1 MPSATSSL
9 LTRKKSYLPARS
21 LRSTPDAVQCVGR
34 QQLSY
39 TSLLVTRQ
47 FYPLQRIFMRHRYMK

>member
-21 LRSTPDAVQCVGR
+21 LRSTPDAVQW